1 MPRAVISPQ
10 DTERAF
16 NGTFHRTFD
25 GNRMIHTESSRA
37 SGERNSCSL
46 RAPASGKFIRT
57 LQKERGAN
65 SLGAGLLTGALALL
79 GLLALGS
86 LAAHPIAFAQ
96 NENPLPPAANPMP
109 PPPPGYNGPGQQDKG
124 TSIKASVDLV
134 VLHVTIADEAGQFIG
149 DLKKNDFRVFEN
161 KIEQNISVFSREDV
175 PVTMGL
181 VIDNS
186 GSMREK
192 REQVN
197 SAAMVFVKTSN
208 PQDEAFVV
216 NFNDEYYLDTD
227 GDFTSDQKDLDNAL
241 SRIDTRGST
250 ALYDAVIG
258 SLDHLKKAH
267 KDKRVLLVI
276 TDGDDDA
283 SRKSLSDTM
292 KAAQQSNAAIYA
304 IGVFSP
310 DDRHNDKKMVRNS
323 TKELKEL
330 AEVTGGMAYFPETLD
345 EVKPVCEQVARD
357 IRNQYTV
364 GYYPTNAQKDGT
376 FRPVQVQLVSTE
388 GHGKLSVRTRTGYY
402 AQKSASGD

>member
-1 MPRAVISPQ
+1 
-10 DTERAF
+10 
-16 NGTFHRTFD
+16 
-25 GNRMIHTESSRA
+25 
-37 SGERNSCSL
+37 
-46 RAPASGKFIRT
+46 
-57 LQKERGAN
+57 
-65 SLGAGLLTGALALL
+65 LGASLIGSTFLAGLISFLGILTL
-79 GLLALGS
+79 GMA
-86 LAAHPIAFAQ
+86 IANHAVSAQ
-96 NENPLPPAANPMP
+96 NQNPLPSSTLPGP
-109 PPPPGYNGPGQQDKG
+109 PPPPVDTKPDQQGGQN
-124 TSIKASVDLV
+124 SIKASVDLV
-134 VLHVTIADEAGQFIG
+134 VLHVTISDEAGQFVSDMKKG
-149 DLKKNDFRVFEN
+149 DFKVLEN
-161 KIEQNISVFSREDV
+161 KIEQNISVFAREDV

-197 SAAMVFVKTSN
+197 AAAMTFVKTSN

-258 SLDHLKKAH
+258 SLQHLKKGH

-283 SRKSLSDTM
+283 SRKNLADTM
-292 KAAQQSNAAIYA
+292 KEAEQSNAAIYT
-304 IGVFSP
+304 IGVFSM
-310 DDRHNDKKMVRNS
+310 DDRKNDKKMVRRS
-323 TKELKEL
+323 TKELREL

-345 EVKPVCEQVARD
+345 EVTPVCEQVARD
-357 IRNQYTV
+357 IRNQYTI

-376 FRPVQVQLVSTE
+376 FRPVQVQLVSSQ

-402 AQKSASGD
+402 AQKPASGD

>member
-1 MPRAVISPQ
+1 MGA
-10 DTERAF
+10 
-16 NGTFHRTFD
+16 TF
-25 GNRMIHTESSRA
+25 
-37 SGERNSCSL
+37 L
-46 RAPASGKFIRT
+46 
-57 LQKERGAN
+57 
-65 SLGAGLLTGALALL
+65 AGLIAFLALL
-79 GLLALGS
+79 TFAVFATNPS
-86 LAAHPIAFAQ
+86 AWAQ
-96 NENPLPPAANPMP
+96 NQNASQNPLPPSMVPNV
-109 PPPPGYNGPGQQDKG
+109 PPPPGYVPPGQQSSQG
-124 TSIKASVDLV
+124 SSSIKASVDLV
-134 VLHVTIADEAGQFIG
+134 VLHVTIADEAGQFVG
-149 DLKKNDFRVFEN
+149 DLKKGDFKVFEN

-197 SAAMVFVKTSN
+197 AAAMTFVKTSN

-227 GDFTSDQKDLDNAL
+227 GDFTSDPKDMDNAL

-258 SLDHLKKAH
+258 SLEHLKKGH
-267 KDKRVLLVI
+267 KDKHVLLVI

-283 SRKSLSDTM
+283 SRKTLADTM
-292 KAAQQSNAAIYA
+292 KEAEQSNAAIYT
-304 IGVFSP
+304 IGVFSQ
-310 DDRHNDKKMVRNS
+310 DDRKNDKKMVRRS

-330 AEVTGGMAYFPETLD
+330 AEVTGGMSYFPETLD
-345 EVKPVCEQVARD
+345 EVTPVCEQVARD
-357 IRNQYTV
+357 IRNQYTI
-364 GYYPTNAQKDGT
+364 GYYPTNAEKDGT
-376 FRPVQVQLVSTE
+376 FRPVLVQLLSSE

>member
-1 MPRAVISPQ
+1 M
-10 DTERAF
+10 
-16 NGTFHRTFD
+16 
-25 GNRMIHTESSRA
+25 
-37 SGERNSCSL
+37 
-46 RAPASGKFIRT
+46 
-57 LQKERGAN
+57 
-65 SLGAGLLTGALALL
+65 LLARPVALARN
-79 GLLALGS
+79 
-86 LAAHPIAFAQ
+86 Q
-96 NENPLPPAANPMP
+96 DNLPPSTIPAP
-109 PPPPGYNGPGQQDKG
+109 PPPPGYNAPGQQEKG
-124 TSIKASVDLV
+124 TSIKANVDLV
-134 VLHVTIADEAGQFIG
+134 VLHVTIADEAGQFVG
-149 DLKKNDFRVFEN
+149 DLKRNDFRVFEN
-161 KIEQNISVFSREDV
+161 KIEQSISVFTREDV

-197 SAAMVFVKTSN
+197 AAAMTFVKTSN

-227 GDFTSDQKDLDNAL
+227 GDFTSDQKDLQNAL

-304 IGVFSP
+304 IGVFSA
-310 DDRHNDKKMVRNS
+310 DDRKNDKKMVRRS
-323 TKELKEL
+323 TKELHDL
-330 AEVTGGMAYFPETLD
+330 ADVTGGMAYFPETLD

-357 IRNQYTV
+357 IRNQYTI
-364 GYYPTNAQKDGT
+364 GYYPTNATKDGT
-376 FRPVQVQLVSTE
+376 FRPVQVQLVSSE

-402 AQKSASGD
+402 ASKSAPSN

>member
-1 MPRAVISPQ
+1 MLKTDTTLPATKRSYSLARISLVSQSGASSPLAMLVA
-10 DTERAF
+10 AF
-16 NGTFHRTFD
+16 VAFSAILT
-25 GNRMIHTESSRA
+25 
-37 SGERNSCSL
+37 L
-46 RAPASGKFIRT
+46 VVFI
-57 LQKERGAN
+57 AN
-65 SLGAGLLTGALALL
+65 PSALA
-79 GLLALGS
+79 
-86 LAAHPIAFAQ
+86 Q
-96 NENPLPPAANPMP
+96 NQNSQNQNGESPLTPLTIPNV
-109 PPPPGYNGPGQQDKG
+109 PPPPGYAPPGQQG
-124 TSIKASVDLV
+124 SQGSGSIKASVDLV
-134 VLHVTIADEAGQFIG
+134 VLHVTISDEAGQFVG
-149 DLKKNDFRVFEN
+149 DLKKGDFKVFEN
-161 KIEQNISVFSREDV
+161 KIEQNISVFSREDI

-197 SAAMVFVKTSN
+197 AAAMTFVKTSN

-227 GDFTSDQKDLDNAL
+227 GDFTSDPKNMDNAL

-258 SLDHLKKAH
+258 SLEHLKKGH

-283 SRKSLSDTM
+283 SRKTLADTI
-292 KAAQQSNAAIYA
+292 KEAELSNAAIYT
-304 IGVFSP
+304 IGVFSL
-310 DDRHNDKKMVRNS
+310 DDRKNDKKMVRRS

-345 EVKPVCEQVARD
+345 EVTPVCEQVARD
-357 IRNQYTV
+357 IRNQYTI
-364 GYYPTNAQKDGT
+364 GYYPTNAEKDGT
-376 FRPVQVQLVSTE
+376 FRPVQVQLVSSQ

-402 AQKSASGD
+402 AQKTASGD